1 MALYH
6 FHAEQIKRSEGRTA
20 VASAAYRAGE
30 KLHNLWD
37 GETHD
42 YTRKGGVVLKEI
54 FLPEHAPE
62 RFSDRYTLWN
72 EVEQVE
78 KRADAQL
85 SYSFDIALQNEFSM
99 DENVALAREFVQKYF
114 VSDGM
119 IVDLAI
125 HQPDREEGG
134 IQNPHFHVLVPIR
147 PLNKD
152 GTWGAK
158 QHRVYRLDENG
169 NRIKK
174 ENGQWEFDAVPTT
187 NWGRPET
194 LDMWRRTWADMVN
207 MRFEEKGLE
216 CRITHQ
222 SYVDQGLDMIPT
234 VHEGPH
240 VRKMEKKGIRTETGE
255 LNRWIKAAN
264 RMVRSMQSTIAALK
278 EWIQETNKILREP
291 QEIYMAQLLSE
302 AHTMRNQTA
311 MTYARG
317 KAKAKKNNLKR
328 FMDECAYLKQR
339 NVLTLSD
346 FESYLSSVDEK
357 VEDQKSSMNQKQ
369 QRMKE
374 LRQMIE
380 NAKVYTELKPVA
392 EELKTGKYRF
402 AKAREK
408 YKTEHESELRR
419 FYMVKRKLKDAG
431 FEKEPFPLKAWQ
443 KEFSE
448 LAEQRET
455 EYQEY
460 KLMQKDL
467 TLLYQI
473 KGDIDKAKALREE
486 DFAIQCSDR
495 TKETEHSL

>member
-1 MALYH
+1 
-6 FHAEQIKRSEGRTA
+6 
-20 VASAAYRAGE
+20 
-30 KLHNLWD
+30 
-37 GETHD
+37 
-42 YTRKGGVVLKEI
+42 
-54 FLPEHAPE
+54 
-62 RFSDRYTLWN
+62 
-72 EVEQVE
+72 
-78 KRADAQL
+78 
-85 SYSFDIALQNEFSM
+85 
-99 DENVALAREFVQKYF
+99 
-114 VSDGM
+114 
-119 IVDLAI
+119 
-125 HQPDREEGG
+125 
-134 IQNPHFHVLVPIR
+134 
-147 PLNKD
+147 
-152 GTWGAK
+152 
-158 QHRVYRLDENG
+158 
-169 NRIKK
+169 
-174 ENGQWEFDAVPTT
+174 
-187 NWGRPET
+187 
-194 LDMWRRTWADMVN
+194 
-207 MRFEEKGLE
+207 
-216 CRITHQ
+216 
-222 SYVDQGLDMIPT
+222 MIPT

-408 YKTEHESELRR
+408 YKTEHESELRC